1 MKNST
6 LTTDSFKL
14 IEALQ
19 NKKIKA
25 EDLTSHERKKIV
37 FYFLEN
43 QSDESNV
50 AIGRLLGITSQAVGY
65 LKKQLLKQSAWEIED
80 IDIKMLAVSLKKKK
94 EEYQRKAVAGK
105 DVRLAW
111 QIEID
116 YIEKMQ
122 SLGFVYKAPEKIQ
135 GNFTH
140 TLSMTD
146 FKQSFEKMD
155 GVEDDL
161 LKITAK
167 EAEESGH

>member
-1 MKNST
+1 MKDST
-6 LTTDSFKL
+6 LTTDSLKL

-19 NKKIKA
+19 NKKINA
-25 EDLTSHERKKIV
+25 EDLTSRQRKKV
-37 FYFLEN
+37 VLYFLEN

-50 AIGRLLGITSQAVGY
+50 AIGRLLGITNQAVGQI
-65 LKKQLLKQSAWEIED
+65 KKQLLKESAWEIED
-80 IDIKMLAVSLKKKK
+80 VDIKMLAVSLKKKK
-94 EEYQRKAVAGK
+94 EEYQRRAVGK

-111 QIEID
+111 QIEMD

-146 FKQSFEKMD
+146 FKQSFERMD
-155 GVEDDL
+155 DIEDGL
-161 LKITAK
+161 LKVTPK
-167 EAEESGH
+167 EKEEGGH